1 MTLWNRRGIDMSDT
15 CKARCAELAFEIALL
30 QDEVERLEAENK
42 RLREVIKRN
51 AKVRNKEGD
60 NED

>member
-1 MTLWNRRGIDMSDT
+1 MSDT